1 MSELMKI
8 AAAEQPAKRKSK
20 LDPHLADLRRLQ
32 EEGYSLDQMR
42 ELLKKIGIEVTR
54 QSIYDFLKRRRSTVL
69 SKNEAATAE
78 AVVGRK
84 SEGVLPKNPIK
95 TKSEK
100 ALDSNN
106 EDVRP
111 PAPVSKRSDVDAL
124 KAVIHGNLDTSQY
137 D

>member
-54 QSIYDFLKRRRSTVL
+54 QSIYDFLKRRRSTAPA
-69 SKNEAATAE
+69 KT
-78 AVVGRK
+78 
-84 SEGVLPKNPIK
+84 EGVATETTDGLNSKGVIPKPA
-95 TKSEK
+95 TKAKPDK
-100 ALDSNN
+100 ALDVNSADVKTKLQDLPLNPDLSLS
-106 EDVRP
+106 EDFYETF
-111 PAPVSKRSDVDAL
+111 KKKD
-124 KAVIHGNLDTSQY
+124 
-137 D
+137 